1 MSEMNNAAA
10 VQKAMETIEQE
21 GITLSH
27 VTLTIWYL
35 YFAGTNGPL
44 NARLKSLMSTGQPI
58 SESAYE
64 KLYENFVL
72 KAHFNQSLGIDQQT
86 SSIIDRAKD
95 LKSKIHDFVELV
107 QQHQVNLG
115 DMRESLSL
123 ASTRESVEIILAEA
137 VGELKSVEN
146 NSVETTL
153 WMQQN
158 LEDLET
164 IRQEVIEI
172 EQSLTRDFL
181 TGLPDKDYFEK
192 TLVDVIDQSMSGVV
206 SKRQLVVFDIK
217 QLRYYNDKYSWLLGD
232 SIIRLVVKM
241 IQAKTLKDW
250 QMMRYE
256 EDAIAV
262 LPPASVPGHQLPDYI
277 ENIISAIKK
286 KKIMV
291 KGTDQA
297 IKNIELNAV
306 IVQIFVYDE
315 GRTVGDKIHLG
326 LQKLKDDDH
335 LQMVQID
342 SVED

>member
-1 MSEMNNAAA
+1 MNNAAA
-10 VQKAMETIEQE
+10 VHKAMETIEQE
-21 GITLSH
+21 GIPLSH

-35 YFAGTNGPL
+35 YYAGTNDPL

-72 KAHFNQSLGIDQQT
+72 KAHFNQSLGIDHQT
-86 SSIIDRAKD
+86 TSIIDRAND
-95 LKSKIHDFVELV
+95 LKSKIHDFVGLV
-107 QQHQVNLG
+107 QQHQINLG
-115 DMRESLSL
+115 DMRDSLSL
-123 ASTRESVEIILAEA
+123 ASTRESVEIILSEA
-137 VGELKSVEN
+137 VAELKSVEN

-158 LEDLET
+158 LDELET

-192 TLVDVIDQSMSGVV
+192 TMLDVIDQSMSGVV
-206 SKRQLVVFDIK
+206 SKRHLVVFDIK
-217 QLRYYNDKYSWLLGD
+217 QLSYYNNKYSWLLGD

-241 IQAKTLKDW
+241 IQAQTLKDW

-277 ENIISAIKK
+277 ESIMDALKK
-286 KKIMV
+286 KKVLV
-291 KGTDQA
+291 KGTDEA

-306 IVQIFVYDE
+306 IVQVFVYDE
-315 GRTVGDKIHLG
+315 TRTIAQKIHLG
-326 LQKLKDDDH
+326 LQKLKEDDDLH
-335 LQMVQID
+335 LVQID
-342 SVED
+342 SPEG